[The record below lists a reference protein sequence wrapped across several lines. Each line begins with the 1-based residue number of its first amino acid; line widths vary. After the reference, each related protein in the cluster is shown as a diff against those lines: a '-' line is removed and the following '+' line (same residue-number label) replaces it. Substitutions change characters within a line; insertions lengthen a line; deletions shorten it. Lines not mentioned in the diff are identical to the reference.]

1 MIASTVHPP
10 PAAADCDD
18 ATLIA
23 KSLSEP
29 EWFAQLYD
37 RHAADLHRYVLR
49 RLGSSVADDVVSETF
64 LIAFRRRGRYNQ
76 ARPQAR
82 PWLYGI
88 AVNVMAKHRRSELRA
103 YRALART
110 GVDPVAQS
118 WSDAADTRVV
128 AAAARSRLA
137 AALRALSDR
146 DRDVFLLIAWADFS
160 YEEVATALAVPLG
173 TVGSRLHRARRKMRN
188 ALGDV
193 DPMSMT
199 ENLEETSRG

>member
-1 MIASTVHPP
+1 M
-10 PAAADCDD
+10 
-18 ATLIA
+18 
-23 KSLSEP
+23 SLSEP
-29 EWFAQLYD
+29 EWFARLYD
-37 RHAADLHRYVLR
+37 RHAADLHHYVLR
-49 RLGSSVADDVVSETF
+49 RLGPSLADDVVSETF
-64 LIAFRRRGRYNQ
+64 LIAFRLRARYDT

-146 DRDVFLLIAWADFS
+146 DRHVLLLIAWADFS
-160 YEEVATALAVPLG
+160 YEEVATALDVPLG
-173 TVGSRLHRARRKMRN
+173 TVRSRLHRARRRMRA
-188 ALGDV
+188 ALGGV
-193 DPMSMT
+193 DPTFMT
-199 ENLEETSRG
+199 EDPEETSRG